1 MKLNP
6 YLLALGLAAGAAS
19 AQTTQNYSDASGEVA
34 VGTFPHLDITSVDLT
49 VNGSDVTFRI
59 NLAGS
64 PVATNWGKYM
74 IGIRSNPG
82 GTTSGNGWGRPINMA
97 GGMTHW
103 IGSWV
108 DDGGSPTNSG
118 GQVFNFTTGWSNSGT
133 PPAVSRDATGVT
145 IVTTTT
151 ALALSPGESFS
162 FDVYTSG
169 GGGGDSAVDALS
181 AATSSITGWGG
192 PFTTGAVGAAT
203 HPAKTFTMPGTAD
216 FSTWI
221 AGYGLTGNDALPV
234 TDYDLDGLTNQQE
247 FSLDLG
253 LDPTAADSDFDD
265 LKDGEETLDGI
276 FDGPTDTGSNPMVPD
291 TDGDGVPDGE
301 EALGQGPS
309 GYVQDP
315 NRFNHAAMVVPGT
328 FNLPNAWDP
337 TGSSLP
343 PNSMARAGTGLADQ
357 YRWSLDYRF
366 TTPKVQVRYK
376 FAAGSWT
383 RNWGAGAAAGS
394 AAANGGDISRIIDA
408 SGIHRIT
415 FDTTTLAY
423 TFTRPAFAN
432 EAAFLAAYGLGAGLD
447 QDSDGLDNEEEF
459 AGNSDPYSAD
469 TDGDGLGDAVD
480 PDPLV
485 QAPESREVVFRVNMT
500 VATGSNDFT
509 PGVSVVR
516 VIGQFNGWNTGG
528 GVVLQDADLDGI
540 YTGSYTATG
549 FEGVPFGNYKFYIDG
564 GPNGGYEQGAD
575 RGFDLGPNGVQQV
588 LPVVFFSNIQ
598 PPAGYDAWIAGYPG
612 LSDTSRGGDPD
623 GDGMN
628 NGDEYLFGTSP
639 ASGAG
644 RPVTLA
650 AGGGGLV
657 LSWLERATGATYVLQ
672 QNPDL
677 AGAWET
683 AGVVPSTS
691 ANQAGVPENY
701 VRKEALLPAG
711 PGSNFFRVSGTE
723 N

>member
-19 AQTTQNYSDASGEVA
+19 AQTTQNYTDATGEVA

-49 VNGSDVTFRI
+49 VNGGDVTFRI

-181 AATSSITGWGG
+181 APASSITGWGG
-192 PFTTGAVGAAT
+192 PFTTGAVGAPAN
-203 HPAKTFTMPGTAD
+203 PAKTFTMPGTAD
-216 FSTWI
+216 FATWI
-221 AGYGLTGNDALPV
+221 AGYGLVGNDALPG
-234 TDYDLDGLTNQQE
+234 TDKDSDGLTNQQE
-247 FSLDLG
+247 FDLDLG
-253 LDPTAADSDFDD
+253 LDPTASDSDFDD
-265 LKDGEETLDGI
+265 LKDGWETLDGI
-276 FDGPTDTGSNPMVPD
+276 FNGPTDTGSNPMVPD

-301 EALGQGPS
+301 EATGQGPS

-315 NRFNHAAMVVPGT
+315 NRFNHGTMVVPGS

-337 TGSSLP
+337 TGGSVPSTV
-343 PNSMARAGTGLADQ
+343 MTRAGTGLAEQ
-357 YRWSLDYRF
+357 YQWILDYRF
-366 TTPKVQVRYK
+366 PTPKVQLAYK
-376 FAAGSWT
+376 FAAGSWA
-383 RNWGAGAAAGS
+383 RNWGAGGSAGTAAG
-394 AAANGGDISRIIDA
+394 NGGDINRIIDA

-415 FDTTTLAY
+415 FDTASLAY
-423 TFTRPAFAN
+423 TFTRRSFAN
-432 EAAFLAAYGLGAGLD
+432 EAAFLAAYGLSAGAD
-447 QDSDGLDNEEEF
+447 QDGDGLDNESEF
-459 AGNSDPYSAD
+459 TGNSDPFNGD
-469 TDGDGLGDAVD
+469 TDGDGIGDAAD
-480 PDPLV
+480 AEPLV
-485 QAPESREVVFRVNMT
+485 QAPESRVVVFRVNMT
-500 VATGSNDFT
+500 VAAGSGYFT

-549 FEGVPFGNYKFYIDG
+549 FAGVPFGNYKFYIDG
-564 GPNGGYEQGAD
+564 GPNGGYEQSAD
-575 RGFDLGPNGVQQV
+575 RGFNLGPDGVQQL
-588 LPVVFFSNIQ
+588 LPVVYFSNIQ
-598 PPAGYDAWIAGYPG
+598 PPAGYDAWIAGYTG
-612 LSDTSRGGDPD
+612 LADTSRGGDPD

-639 ASGAG
+639 ASGSG
-644 RPVTLA
+644 RPVTFDRT
-650 AGGGGLV
+650 GGGLRLV
-657 LSWLERATGATYVLQ
+657 WLERSSGATYVLQ
-672 QNPDL
+672 ENPDL
-677 AGAWET
+677 AGAWDPSS
-683 AGVVPSTS
+683 VVPALAADQT
-691 ANQAGVPENY
+691 GVPENY
-701 VRKEALLPAG
+701 VRKEAVLPVGA
-711 PGSNFFRVSGTE
+711 GSNFFRVNGTE